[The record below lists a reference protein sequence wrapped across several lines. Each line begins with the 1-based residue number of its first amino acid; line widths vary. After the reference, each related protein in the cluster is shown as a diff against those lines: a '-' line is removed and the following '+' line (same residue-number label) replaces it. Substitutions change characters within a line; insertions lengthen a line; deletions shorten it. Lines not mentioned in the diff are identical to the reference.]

1 MKAAL
6 LIPTYNKEPY
16 IERCLNAALDQTVPC
31 EILLFGPPSTDGTDR
46 KILFTLDAALNEGFE
61 FGGNSGRQK
70 SNFLGTV
77 VGDPP
82 PMNIEVSGHT
92 FRWLRP
98 PEHAFAGMNAGV
110 NLDFNWVMG
119 ETDADWC
126 LFYSADDE
134 AHPDR
139 VKRTMEIAEEFNPS
153 WIVCNQIFTREEEGS
168 PQGETGFP
176 DRYTRW
182 ISMLE
187 GIQHQCGSS
196 GGFAWARDL
205 YMKYGPIQHIE
216 SNDVVLP
223 IMALMERG
231 MYYIHEPL
239 MTMYLHDDLNNV
251 GAEGQVRGARNGKEK
266 AQLVE
271 NNNFQSTATWNGILE
286 RIVTYGHDKKMSV
299 EAQNA
304 LNEKIIKAG
313 YQWAKSRAV
322 LTMDKIPPLQ
332 FGARALGM
340 ME

>member
-6 LIPTYNKEPY
+6 LLPTYNKVDY
-16 IERCLNAALDQTVPC
+16 IERCLNAALEQTAPC
-31 EILLFGPPSTDGTDR
+31 EILIFGPPSTDGTEG
-46 KILFTLDAALNEGFE
+46 KIIGILNLDDA
-61 FGGNSGRQK
+61 
-70 SNFLGTV
+70 FLEV
-77 VGDPP
+77 DEDLIPP
-82 PMNIEVSGHT
+82 KEINGHT
-92 FRWLRP
+92 VRWLRP
-98 PEHAFAGMNAGV
+98 PQHAFAGMNAGV

-126 LFYSADDE
+126 LFQSADDE

-153 WIVCNQIFTREEEGS
+153 WIVCNQIFTNEDGS
-168 PQGETGFP
+168 IHGETGFP

-205 YMKYGPIQHIE
+205 YMKYGPINHIE
-216 SNDVVLP
+216 SNDVILP

-251 GAEGQVRGARNGKEK
+251 GAEGQVRGARNAKEK
-266 AQLVE
+266 AQLIE
-271 NNNFQSTATWNGILE
+271 NNNFQATATWNGILE
-286 RIVTYGHDKKMSV
+286 RLVTHGLDKKMSP
-299 EAQNA
+299 ESQNA
-304 LNEKIIKAG
+304 INEKIIGAG
-313 YQWAKSRAV
+313 YQWSKSRAA

-332 FGARALGM
+332 FGAKVLGM

>member
-1 MKAAL
+1 MKAAI
-6 LIPTYNKEPY
+6 LIPVFNKRDY
-16 IERCLNAALDQTVPC
+16 IERALQSCLKQTRES
-31 EILLFGPPSTDGTDR
+31 EIILFGPTSTDGTDE
-46 KILFTLDAALNEGFE
+46 KIIQILGVDDNDFLEAFE
-61 FGGNSGRQK
+61 DLIGPKEIN
-70 SNFLGTV
+70 
-77 VGDPP
+77 
-82 PMNIEVSGHT
+82 GHT
-92 FRWLRP
+92 VRWLRP

-126 LFYSADDE
+126 LICCADDE

-153 WIVCNQIFTREEEGS
+153 WIVCNQIFTREDGS
-168 PQGETGFP
+168 IHGETGFP

-182 ISMLE
+182 ISMQE

-205 YMKYGPIQHIE
+205 YMKYGPIRHIE
-216 SNDVVLP
+216 SNDVILSV
-223 IMALMERG
+223 MALMERG

-251 GAEGQVRGARNGKEK
+251 GTEGQVRGARNDKER
-266 AQLVE
+266 AQLTE
-271 NNNFQSTATWNGILE
+271 NNNFQSAATWTGILE
-286 RIVTYGHDKKMSV
+286 RLVAHGHDKKMSP

-304 LNEKIIKAG
+304 INEKIMGAA
-313 YQWAKSRAV
+313 YLWAKSRAG
-322 LTMDKIPPLQ
+322 LTMDKVPPIQ
-332 FGARALGM
+332 YGAKALGM

>member
-1 MKAAL
+1 MKAVL
-6 LIPTYNKEPY
+6 LIPCFNKSDY
-16 IERCLNAALDQTVPC
+16 IERCLNAALAQTAHC
-31 EILLFGPPSTDGTDR
+31 TIIIFGPPSTDGTDE
-46 KILFTLDAALNEGFE
+46 KIIQILGVDGEFLEVFE
-61 FGGNSGRQK
+61 DLITPKEIN
-70 SNFLGTV
+70 
-77 VGDPP
+77 
-82 PMNIEVSGHT
+82 GHLV
-92 FRWLRP
+92 RWLRP
-98 PEHAFAGMNAGV
+98 PEHGFAGMNAGV
-110 NLDFNWVMG
+110 NIDFNWVMG
-119 ETDADWC
+119 EIDADWC
-126 LFYSADDE
+126 LFCSADDE

-153 WIVCNQIFTREEEGS
+153 WIVCNQIYTREEDGS

-205 YMKYGPIQHIE
+205 YMKYGPINHIE
-216 SNDVVLP
+216 SNDVILP

-231 MYYIHEPL
+231 MYYIHEHL

-251 GAEGQVRGARNGKEK
+251 GAEGQVRGARNDQEK

-271 NNNFQSTATWNGILE
+271 NNNFQCTATWNAILE
-286 RIVTYGHDKKMSV
+286 RIVAHGHDKKMSP

-304 LNEKIIKAG
+304 INEKIIGAG

-322 LTMDKIPPLQ
+322 LTVEKIPPLQ
-332 FGARALGM
+332 FGAKALGM